1 MTNSMWQQ
9 TEEMAKKHD
18 QGGSLWL
25 KLAGDGDKAVVVF
38 LGEPHPREVAFVDGK
53 YVEVDEKMKAAGT
66 KASLRVA
73 LNVALYDSKEVKVL
87 EQGVMFFKD
96 LVRVREKYGLEK
108 WAFEIQRHG
117 AAKDP
122 KTTYSILPEH
132 QLSVEQQKA
141 FQALP
146 QHDLAKLYSGEADS
160 GGAKG
165 GQSLDSY
172 DKKSDAKGDGTVAPN
187 VAQGL
192 VTALKA
198 LPREATDKF
207 LAKFGV
213 QRIKDLPTSQVE
225 KARAFVEQLRI
236 RQDIR
241 LRAFA
246 APGDVELEPDASL
259 GRGHSF
265 ILSGKCIASAAV
277 LAKRYRSRRISS
289 LMRFRASHHERIF
302 LK

>member
-132 QLSVEQQKA
+132 QLSAEQQKA

-146 QHDLAKLYSGEADS
+146 QHDLAKLYSGEADG

-165 GQSLDSY
+165 G
-172 DKKSDAKGDGTVAPN
+172 TVY
-187 VAQGL
+187 G
-192 VTALKA
+192 
-198 LPREATDKF
+198 ATDEYGYKAVENVCEIHD
-207 LAKFGV
+207 LHATMLHLLGMDHT
-213 QRIKDLPTSQVE
+213 RITFRFSGRDMRLTDVKGHVLKDIC
-225 KARAFVEQLRI
+225 A
-236 RQDIR
+236 
-241 LRAFA
+241 
-246 APGDVELEPDASL
+246 
-259 GRGHSF
+259 
-265 ILSGKCIASAAV
+265 
-277 LAKRYRSRRISS
+277 
-289 LMRFRASHHERIF
+289 
-302 LK
+302 

>member
-146 QHDLAKLYSGEADS
+146 QHDLAKLYSGEAD
-160 GGAKG
+160 GRREGWPVARQLRQEERREGRRHRGPQRRAGARHRAQG
-165 GQSLDSY
+165 
-172 DKKSDAKGDGTVAPN
+172 AAARGDGQV
-187 VAQGL
+187 
-192 VTALKA
+192 
-198 LPREATDKF
+198 PREVRRPAHQGPADVAGGEGARVRRAAPDGERRARRRRDRGRSLRLSEPRGATD
-207 LAKFGV
+207 
-213 QRIKDLPTSQVE
+213 E
-225 KARAFVEQLRI
+225 
-236 RQDIR
+236 
-241 LRAFA
+241 
-246 APGDVELEPDASL
+246 
-259 GRGHSF
+259 
-265 ILSGKCIASAAV
+265 
-277 LAKRYRSRRISS
+277 
-289 LMRFRASHHERIF
+289 
-302 LK
+302 

>member
-38 LGEPHPREVAFVDGK
+38 LGEPAPARGGLRRRQVRRGRRE
-53 YVEVDEKMKAAGT
+53 DEGRGHEGLAARR
-66 KASLRVA
+66 AERRP
-73 LNVALYDSKEVKVL
+73 YDSKEVKVL

-132 QLSVEQQKA
+132 QLSAEQQKA

-146 QHDLAKLYSGEADS
+146 QHDLAKLYSGE
-160 GGAKG
+160 
-165 GQSLDSY
+165 
-172 DKKSDAKGDGTVAPN
+172 GTAAARRVASRS
-187 VAQGL
+187 
-192 VTALKA
+192 TATTRRATRRATAPWLPTSRRGSSPRSKA

-225 KARAFVEQLRI
+225 KARAFVEQL
-236 RQDIR
+236 QTES
-241 LRAFA
+241 A
-246 APGDVELEPDASL
+246 AP
-259 GRGHSF
+259 
-265 ILSGKCIASAAV
+265 AAAETEV
-277 LAKRYRSRRISS
+277 DPSPERAARSHR
-289 LMRFRASHHERIF
+289 
-302 LK
+302 